1 MASKTSDFALAR
13 SVSHLLHRAQQFAA
27 DRFAAE
33 LGRTDLTL
41 RQFALLAAVGEQA
54 GQTQTDLVRATGI
67 DRSTLA
73 DMIGRME
80 DRGLVVRDKAE
91 SDKRAKSVTLTAQGR
106 SMLNA
111 AAPSAIAADRA
122 LMSALPVTKQG
133 GLMAALVQIAE
144 AAEAQAASAPA
155 SAPKTSKAPAR
166 RAAPVAKPAA
176 RGKAKPAAPV
186 ARAKEKPAARGKAA
200 PAKRAPARTPAK
212 AAAKAPVG
220 RKPKKTGRR

>member
-1 MASKTSDFALAR
+1 MVWVKGLNMASKTSDFALAR

-27 DRFAAE
+27 DRFTAE

-91 SDKRAKSVTLTAQGR
+91 ADRRAKSVTLTAQGR
-106 SMLNA
+106 SVLNS
-111 AAPSAIAADRA
+111 AAPSAVAADRA
-122 LMSALPVTKQG
+122 LMAALPASKQG
-133 GLMAALVQIAE
+133 GLVSALLLIAE
-144 AAEAQAASAPA
+144 AAEVAEPPAPA
-155 SAPKTSKAPAR
+155 PKPAKAPAR
-166 RAAPVAKPAA
+166 RGAAAKPA
-176 RGKAKPAAPV
+176 K
-186 ARAKEKPAARGKAA
+186 A
-200 PAKRAPARTPAK
+200 PAKAGRKAAAKPVGRPKAAAVPKRAPAK
-212 AAAKAPVG
+212 AAA

>member
-27 DRFAAE
+27 DRFTAE

-91 SDKRAKSVTLTAQGR
+91 ADRRAKSVTLTAQGR
-106 SMLNA
+106 SVLNS
-111 AAPSAIAADRA
+111 AAPSAVAADRA
-122 LMSALPVTKQG
+122 LMAALPASKQG
-133 GLMAALVQIAE
+133 GLVSALLLIAE
-144 AAEAQAASAPA
+144 AAEVAEPPAPA
-155 SAPKTSKAPAR
+155 PKPAKAPAR
-166 RAAPVAKPAA
+166 RGAAAKPA
-176 RGKAKPAAPV
+176 K
-186 ARAKEKPAARGKAA
+186 A
-200 PAKRAPARTPAK
+200 PAKAGRKAAAKPVGRPKAAAVPKRAPAK
-212 AAAKAPVG
+212 AAA

>member
-1 MASKTSDFALAR
+1 MAPRQSDFVLAR

-27 DRFAAE
+27 DRFSAE

-54 GQTQTDLVRATGI
+54 GQTQTDLVRTTGI

-91 SDKRAKSVTLTAQGR
+91 ADKRAKSVTLTAQGR

-111 AAPSAIAADRA
+111 ATPSAAAADRA
-122 LMSALPVTKQG
+122 LMGAMPVSKQA
-133 GLMAALVQIAE
+133 GLVAGLLLIAE
-144 AAEAQAASAPA
+144 AAAADLALPPAPA
-155 SAPKTSKAPAR
+155 PVKAPRKPAGR
-166 RAAPVAKPAA
+166 RAA
-176 RGKAKPAAPV
+176 APP
-186 ARAKEKPAARGKAA
+186 K
-200 PAKRAPARTPAK
+200 K
-212 AAAKAPVG
+212 AAAKKPVRGAKAKAKAPAK
-220 RKPKKTGRR
+220 KPAAKKTGRR

>member
-1 MASKTSDFALAR
+1 MAAKQSDFVLAR

-27 DRFAAE
+27 DRFASE

-41 RQFALLAAVGEQA
+41 RQFALLAAVGAQA

-91 SDKRAKSVTLTAQGR
+91 ADKRAKSVTLTAQGR
-106 SMLNA
+106 STLNA
-111 AAPSAIAADRA
+111 AAPSAAAADRA
-122 LMSALPVTKQG
+122 LMAALPATKQS
-133 GLMAALVQIAE
+133 GLVAGLLLIAE
-144 AAEAQAASAPA
+144 AAEAELAAAQAAPPTPKPAP
-155 SAPKTSKAPAR
+155 R
-166 RAAPVAKPAA
+166 RAAPAKPAPRA
-176 RGKAKPAAPV
+176 KAKPAP
-186 ARAKEKPAARGKAA
+186 RAKAKPAKA
-200 PAKRAPARTPAK
+200 PAKPA
-212 AAAKAPVG
+212 G